1 MKIIYSAKKMYFNLA
16 VFLFLFFSY
25 TSSGLTFIYIGPTRL
40 LSLAFAV
47 FITVMACKFKISKTI
62 DYVDFFLI
70 ISVLFVI
77 LNNANIKKGDIGY
90 VIAYLCIVLFY
101 FFASRTDVWI
111 NAFLNIL
118 LIMGLFFAFFTIAA
132 FLNRDFYVQIVNNL
146 YPETAMSLL
155 FHYDDGC
162 ISGITNNYSAN
173 GIYLSL
179 SLCVSFY
186 TFMFSKKEN
195 ISSFKRKFAFLVF
208 IICFISLLLTGKR
221 GPTIFAI
228 FSLFIVYYF
237 YYSNNKKG
245 RLIKIMGVLL
255 LGITLIFIIAQFV
268 PEINTIFNRFEQTK
282 ALGDISLGRIE
293 RIKLAFKLFL
303 KNPIFGMG
311 WDSFKY
317 FYRIYPAAKIRG
329 LIINVHNVYVQLLCE
344 VGLVGFFIFISIFI
358 LNLKKAFKTYIKCRK
373 DKDNFQTNASKALA
387 VALYLQVFFLLYGL
401 TGNPLYD
408 TEMLFPY
415 LMSCAIVQFYYKN
428 FKKTQEV

>member
-1 MKIIYSAKKMYFNLA
+1 MKIIYSAKKMYFNIA
-16 VFLFLFFSY
+16 IFLFLLFSY

-40 LSLAFAV
+40 LSLALAV
-47 FITVMACKFKISKTI
+47 FLTVIACKFKISKTI
-62 DYVDFFLI
+62 DYGDFFLI
-70 ISVLFVI
+70 LSVLFVVF
-77 LNNANIKKGDIGY
+77 NNANLKKSDIGY

-118 LIMGLFFAFFTIAA
+118 LIMGLFFAFFTIVSY
-132 FLNRDFYVQIVNNL
+132 LNRDFYVQIVNNL
-146 YPETAMSLL
+146 YPKTAMSLL
-155 FHYDDGC
+155 FHYDNGC

-173 GIYLSL
+173 GIYLSIG
-179 SLCVSFY
+179 LCVSFY

-195 ISSFKRKFAFLVF
+195 ISSLRRKFSFLVF
-208 IICFISLLLTGKR
+208 AICFLSLLLTGKR
-221 GPTIFAI
+221 GPTIFAV
-228 FSLFIVYYF
+228 FSLFLVYYF

-245 RLIKIMGVLL
+245 RLIKIIGVLI

-282 ALGDISLGRIE
+282 ASGDISLGRLE
-293 RIKLAFKLFL
+293 RIKLAFELFF

-317 FYRIYPAAKIRG
+317 YYSTYPAAKTG
-329 LIINVHNVYVQLLCE
+329 SLIINVHNVYAQLLCE
-344 VGLVGFFIFISIFI
+344 VGLVGFFIFIAIFI
-358 LNLKKAFKTYIKCRK
+358 INLKKAFKTYINCRK
-373 DKDNFQTNASKALA
+373 DNVNFKVNASKALA
-387 VALYLQVFFLLYGL
+387 VAVYIQIFFLLYGL

-415 LMSCAIVQFYYKN
+415 LMSCAIVQYYYKN
-428 FKKTQEV
+428 FKTT